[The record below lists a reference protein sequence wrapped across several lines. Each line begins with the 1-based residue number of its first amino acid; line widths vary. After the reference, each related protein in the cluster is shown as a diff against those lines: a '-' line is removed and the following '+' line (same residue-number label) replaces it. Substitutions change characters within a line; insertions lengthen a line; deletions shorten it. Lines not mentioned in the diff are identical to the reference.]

1 MSFIPGTRFFVL
13 LSLLTH
19 LGILLIPLNIFFPHF
34 PGKERE
40 VYLDYQL
47 VVRPKENPISLNSE
61 VDSSL
66 PSFPQNSFLPEANLF
81 LGSAHLNSLTK
92 SSSADLKREKFPA
105 PILLQVDS
113 TRKIVRSPPSEI
125 KPVLSELP
133 LSSVPLRERTYSSE
147 LTGNPAF
154 VPPSQSSPISSSR
167 RSFLLSTIS
176 SFRSGEKGLRFSPR
190 TTEFPGQVSLILK
203 RKTISQSKM
212 LSASSSKGFSGIEA
226 GKFISPRRK
235 SLGVDAYNPEINS
248 SLMFVQRPGPPLKEV
263 NQIQHRDTGYISH
276 FPQEDSGKGKADFFQ
291 KLKGSSG
298 EKRTLSAFSPRRF
311 LSEGNGK
318 NYPPVLFGTGM
329 NDAQLLKS
337 LSSSLITPVKFSLRI
352 KGRSGLSHF
361 KVTPLWPGSSQEG
374 DSYPLSGDISP
385 STYPVTSLMTK
396 DSGCSSLP
404 PFNFLSD
411 KVESELLVVKGNSVL
426 LSSFHPQFFRAEEDP
441 PRSDFIFISKTESSS
456 LKFTSLSPFVSLS
469 SAHMGKKEIFP
480 SVLSLGVSSQKE
492 AFDLFFLPSNPSG
505 KISPYPIRKRENSRR
520 VEMNF
525 SIPGRVDLLTE
536 QKKTLLDFLFSQQ
549 PVRWEKQSEV
559 DISPTGPGFPV
570 PSPEGIVSSF
580 PSSLTVVTK
589 EGGELRSDSLFPAE
603 LGIVPTATAYL
614 SSWSRKGFLLSGKR
628 NLISAKTDDEFV
640 TYLNQ
645 IRDRIEEAKKYPS
658 AAREREKEGRVK
670 VGFTV
675 REDGQ
680 VEDISVVASS
690 CPLLDEAAV
699 KLIRE
704 VSPFPPFPS
713 SIKQNRIIIQME
725 VIYELKEKN

>member
-1 MSFIPGTRFFVL
+1 M

-34 PGKERE
+34 PAGERD
-40 VYLDYQL
+40 VYLEYQL
-47 VVRPKENPISLNSE
+47 VARPKENPISLNSE
-61 VDSSL
+61 ANSSL
-66 PSFPQNSFLPEANLF
+66 PSFPQDSSLPEANLF

-92 SSSADLKREKFPA
+92 LSSADLKRENFPA

-113 TRKIVRSPPSEI
+113 TRKIVRSPQSEI
-125 KPVLSELP
+125 KPVLAELP
-133 LSSVPLRERTYSSE
+133 LSSVPLRERTYLSE

-167 RSFLLSTIS
+167 RSFLAPTIS
-176 SFRSGEKGLRFSPR
+176 SFRSGKKEFLSSPW
-190 TTEFPGQVSLILK
+190 TAEFPGQISLIFK
-203 RKTISQSKM
+203 RKTISKSKM

-226 GKFISPRRK
+226 GEFVSPRRK
-235 SLGVDAYNPEINS
+235 SSGVDAYNPEINS
-248 SLMFVQRPGPPLKEV
+248 SLIFVHRLGPRLKEV
-263 NQIQHRDTGYISH
+263 NQTQHRDTGYISH
-276 FPQEDSGKGKADFFQ
+276 FPQEDSGKGKSYFFQ
-291 KLKGSSG
+291 KLKGSSRK
-298 EKRTLSAFSPRRF
+298 ERTLSAFSRRRS
-311 LSEGNGK
+311 LSEGKGK
-318 NYPPVLFGTGM
+318 NYSPVLFGAGM
-329 NDAQLLKS
+329 NYAQPLKP
-337 LSSSLITPVKFSLRI
+337 LPSSLTTPVKFSLRI
-352 KGRSGLSHF
+352 EGRSGISHF
-361 KVTPLWPGSSQEG
+361 KVTPLLPGSSQEG

-396 DSGCSSLP
+396 DRGCFSLP
-404 PFNFLSD
+404 PLKFLSD
-411 KVESELLVVKGNSVL
+411 KVKSELFVAKGNPAL

-469 SAHMGKKEIFP
+469 SAHMGKKEIFL
-480 SVLSLGVSSQKE
+480 SVLSLRGPSQKE
-492 AFDLFFLPSNPSG
+492 AFDLFFSPPNLPW
-505 KISPYPIRKRENSRR
+505 KISPHPIRKRENPLWM
-520 VEMNF
+520 EMN
-525 SIPGRVDLLTE
+525 SSVSDRVDLLTE
-536 QKKTLLDFLFSQQ
+536 QKKTLLDFLFFQQ

-559 DISPTGPGFPV
+559 DISSTEPGSPV

-580 PSSLTVVTK
+580 PSSLTMVTRRR
-589 EGGELRSDSLFPAE
+589 GELRSDNLSPAE
-603 LGIVPTATAYL
+603 LGIVPVATAYS
-614 SSWSRKGFLLSGKR
+614 SSWSRKEFLLSGKR

-658 AAREREKEGRVK
+658 GAREREKEGRVK

-690 CPLLDEAAV
+690 WPLLDEAAV